1 MRKVTIIIINKGL
14 PTDFCQ
20 LTMLIG
26 ELACSAV
33 HNTTLL
39 TKFDIK
45 YKMFLKQNF
54 LENNVLSTELS
65 STNQRHNNVLLTE
78 QTPTNQSR
86 ATASTQIFRIGRAIE
101 CVHDLHNTSPNRP
114 HLACPTSPQFFRIGR
129 AVLLCFV
136 VCVCARSAQYQ
147 SESTN
152 MVMHA

>member
-1 MRKVTIIIINKGL
+1 MVPSTLQSIRGSSWCAGQIIIIIINKGL

-65 STNQRHNNVLLTE
+65 S
-78 QTPTNQSR
+78 
-86 ATASTQIFRIGRAIE
+86 
-101 CVHDLHNTSPNRP
+101 
-114 HLACPTSPQFFRIGR
+114 
-129 AVLLCFV
+129 
-136 VCVCARSAQYQ
+136 
-147 SESTN
+147 STN
-152 MVMHA
+152 